1 MLICRIHFREV
12 RACKHEAT
20 DFSLAHARREN
31 ERRLAIPRRG
41 IDAREILPVQEIPD
55 DVHVHKALSVSLWLR
70 YVWGWGGSSAV
81 TFSPANEQSLFQK
94 QKMLCPALAPLCSI
108 GMYGL
113 KRLSLNCVLQSQ
125 YMNLFQEKV
134 LAIAGGYL
142 AEERFLHKTDFR
154 DRMLGSG

>member
-55 DVHVHKALSVSLWLR
+55 DVHVHKPLSVSLWLR
-70 YVWGWGGSSAV
+70 YVGGLGDAQLLPSHPQMNKACFRNRKCFLRHLLPFV
-81 TFSPANEQSLFQK
+81 Q
-94 QKMLCPALAPLCSI
+94 LAC
-108 GMYGL
+108 M
-113 KRLSLNCVLQSQ
+113 V
-125 YMNLFQEKV
+125 
-134 LAIAGGYL
+134 
-142 AEERFLHKTDFR
+142 
-154 DRMLGSG
+154 